1 MCLSD
6 QAFKSRLCHIP
17 LSFATTSVVT
27 FPQKI
32 LYVMKELEIWFQ
44 KMISL

>member
-17 LSFATTSVVT
+17 LSFAETSRV
-27 FPQKI
+27 PLQRQI
-32 LYVMKELEIWFQ
+32 LYVMEGLRD
-44 KMISL
+44 MV